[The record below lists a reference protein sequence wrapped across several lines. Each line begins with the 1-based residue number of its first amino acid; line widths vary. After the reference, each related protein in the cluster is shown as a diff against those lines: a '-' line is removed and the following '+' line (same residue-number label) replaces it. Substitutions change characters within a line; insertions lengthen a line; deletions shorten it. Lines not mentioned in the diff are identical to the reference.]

1 MDSNITNITVD
12 LATSN
17 NFGIVKAV
25 QGDMRTRF
33 VHITLLD
40 NQLEYDFSRV
50 YPVLRGT
57 KPDGTTIFNVC
68 TVSDNNQI
76 IVELTEQMLAAPGMS
91 TYEISLYSVLK
102 DLSEEKKVITSF
114 PFTVFVNKA
123 AFDPNVVTSTDEFTA
138 IADVIGNNTVLQ
150 ECLDEIVASRE
161 AAKVSETNARISEIN
176 AKNSETAA
184 KTSETRA
191 KSSETNAKTSETN
204 AKKSETAANISET
217 NAKNSETKAKVSETN
232 AKNSETKS
240 KTSETNAKASE
251 TNAKNS
257 ETAAKTSEVNAKDS
271 ETKSK
276 TSEINAA
283 NSADSAENSYL
294 LSKSYAVGTNNVT
307 RPNDTTDN
315 SKYYS
320 EQSKNQATASA
331 ASATAASASE
341 NIATAKATESAN
353 SATSARSWTVGDTNT
368 RSGET
373 TDNAKYYSEQS
384 KSYANS
390 WKGSLLP
397 KGTLSFSQLPTS
409 DNEAGHMYNISNA
422 FETDSRFKDGAG
434 YAYPAGTNVYWTV
447 DGKWDC
453 LSGALTME
461 LTIAEY
467 NALSEAEKMNGTIYY
482 IKDVDNSIPL
492 AAENVD
498 GLMSSLDKQKLNGIE
513 NGATRVI
520 IDNAIS
526 TTSQNA
532 VQNKAITK
540 ALNTN
545 ISNHNSSSA
554 AHADIRELIS
564 ELTARL
570 NTLADSDDTTL
581 DQLNEIVSN
590 INSNRSLIENITS
603 SKVDKVSGKTLSTND
618 YTTAEKEKL
627 SGIASGAEVNVQ
639 PDWNVTDNT
648 SDAFI
653 KNKPTIGNG
662 TITIKQAGV
671 SKGTFSMN
679 QAGNTTIELTDNNT
693 TYSAA
698 TQSAN
703 GLMSAADKK
712 KLDEIASGANT
723 YSLPLATE
731 SIRGGVKIGYTQNGK
746 NYPVQLSN
754 EQMYVNV
761 PWTDTNTQTLTG
773 VKGNA
778 ESKYRTGNVNLTP
791 ANIGAARNS
800 GYDCYGE
807 CTTAAT
813 TTAKTVTVN
822 GNFSLTTGCRIY
834 VKFTHDHLISEDTHF
849 TLNVNSTGAKTLYGL
864 RHIKPNRVY
873 EVYYNGNSWN
883 LMYPEHNLLS
893 TDYESSG
900 LFIELTP
907 RVPGITYIS
916 NSANSNWDCE
926 RYIVVSGCRN
936 QVSPCAKDGG
946 YLHYNG
952 SEISPGISLG
962 GNSVG
967 NSWENLYTVKA
978 PVIVS
983 DAKMKK
989 HVGTL
994 DNSYIGLFDN
1004 INLHKYVLNTDIGD
1018 TPTTTQNRRYHLG
1031 VIAQEVEDTVRALN
1045 MTSDD
1050 FGGVCSEFF
1059 ACYGSFR
1066 ASIHGGW
1073 RTPRYDREYSD
1084 NVYSWKH
1091 RHNTEVEPYVI
1102 YNEIMEEEVSRLSID
1117 TYRKNIGYIMIEDN
1131 SKLTKDQ
1138 PPITVN
1144 SISLVDFSGNI
1155 TTLSF
1160 TDFLRYYTVDDI
1172 DFENP
1177 LSDVVINEDGS
1188 ATISFNRMY
1197 GCAWLK
1203 LSETIDIS
1211 KYQSIIIDID
1221 YIGEYT
1227 MIFIPDG
1234 EYQNANPYDRD
1245 RNDQILYNYSFRY
1258 DELFNLTAY
1267 TLQETRKEFHAYKE
1281 ETQRAIEYLT
1291 EKVDMLLG
1299 KAGE

>member
-40 NQLEYDFSRV
+40 NQVEYDFSRV

-123 AFDPNVVTSTDEFTA
+123 AFDPNVVTSADEFTA

-184 KTSETRA
+184 KASETRA

-204 AKKSETAANISET
+204 AKNSETAANISET

-283 NSADSAENSYL
+283 NSAESAENSYL

-307 RPNDTTDN
+307 RPNDATDN

-331 ASATAASASE
+331 ASATAASVSE

-397 KGTLSFSQLPTS
+397 KGTLSFSQLPTA
-409 DNEAGHMYNISNA
+409 DNVAGHMYNISNA

-492 AAENVD
+492 ATENVD

-532 VQNKAITK
+532 IQNKAITN

-545 ISNHNSSSA
+545 ITNHNSSSA
-554 AHADIRELIS
+554 AHTDIRELIA

-581 DQLNEIVSN
+581 DQLNEIISN
-590 INSNRSLIENITS
+590 INSNRSLIENIAS
-603 SKVDKVSGKTLSTND
+603 SKVDKVSDKTLSTND

-627 SGIASGAEVNVQ
+627 NGIASGAEVNVQ
-639 PDWNVTDNT
+639 PDWNITDNR

-679 QAGNTTIELTDNNT
+679 QTGNTTIELTDSNT

-746 NYPVQLSN
+746 NYPVRLNSN

-761 PWTDTNTQTLTG
+761 D
-773 VKGNA
+773 
-778 ESKYRTGNVNLTP
+778 LTP
-791 ANIGAARNS
+791 ESIGVAKNS
-800 GYDCYGE
+800 GYDCYGK
-807 CTTAAT
+807 CTTDSNIAN
-813 TTAKTVTVN
+813 KTVTVS
-822 GNFSLTTGCRIY
+822 GNFELRNGVR
-834 VKFTHDHLISEDTHF
+834 VFVQFTKPHTVSQSSGL
-849 TLNVNSTGAKTLYGL
+849 TLNVNGTGAKYIKVGESTSTYFNISTTIPCEFIYSEPYWILINNAETSTFYDSMTHGFSVHIPPSTYGKTEASKAGGTVSFSSCAHGL
-864 RHIKPNRVY
+864 VPLATNGGQTETSEWGFNLGSSTHFWGQVY
-873 EVYYNGNSWN
+873 ATKSAISTSDRNKKSCIGN
-883 LMYPEHNLLS
+883 L
-893 TDYESSG
+893 D
-900 LFIELTP
+900 P
-907 RVPGITYIS
+907 R
-916 NSANSNWDCE
+916 
-926 RYIVVSGCRN
+926 
-936 QVSPCAKDGG
+936 
-946 YLHYNG
+946 YL
-952 SEISPGISLG
+952 E
-962 GNSVG
+962 
-967 NSWENLYTVKA
+967 
-978 PVIVS
+978 
-983 DAKMKK
+983 
-989 HVGTL
+989 
-994 DNSYIGLFDN
+994 LFDM
-1004 INLHKYVLNTDIGD
+1004 LSVKKFVLNGGCDSL
-1018 TPTTTQNRRYHLG
+1018 TTTKNKRYHLG
-1031 VIAQEVEDTVRALN
+1031 VIAQDVEEIVRDLGL
-1045 MTSDD
+1045 TSDD
-1050 FGGVCSEFF
+1050 FGGVCSEYF
-1059 ACYGSFR
+1059 ACYGSFK

-1073 RTPRYDREYSD
+1073 REKKDGKDYSD
-1084 NVYSWKH
+1084 NVYNWKH
-1091 RHNTEVEPYVI
+1091 RNDTGVKLYEI
-1102 YNEIMEEEVSRLSID
+1102 YNEIIEEQIKNLHID
-1117 TYRKNIGYIMIEDN
+1117 NYRKNIGYIMIEDN

-1211 KYQSIIIDID
+1211 KYQSVIIDVD

-1227 MIFIPDG
+1227 MVFIPDG